1 MRIKILASDS
11 MGVRS
16 TCTYIEVNGFS
27 ILIDPSCALGPLR
40 EGFYPHILEIMNLSE
55 KWEIIK
61 EYLKRADILI
71 FTHYHYDHHNPREIY
86 LYKGKKIFLKDY
98 NDLNKRQKIR
108 GEKFFS
114 LLKEEGIEI
123 EIGDGKFY
131 EKNGVKIYF
140 SKPLPHGR
148 SGKQGYVLG
157 VGIKEGSEG
166 FFYTSDIQG
175 YINNSLKEIL
185 YKLTPTII
193 FMDGPSFYMY
203 SKSERERLCKEMVE
217 KLGDIKKEIEEFR
230 VLILDHHSMRGKD
243 WEDVYSFIKEK
254 LQKLEVEFVCSAEYE
269 GKKITPYEAKRKIIY
284 EIYSAKI
291 KEEQEERIA
300 ITKQNRR

>member
-16 TCTYIEVNGFS
+16 TCSYIETNEFS

-40 EGFYPHILEIMNLSE
+40 EGFYPHILEIKNLCA

-61 EYLKRADILI
+61 EYLKKTDILI

-98 NDLNKRQKIR
+98 KELNKRQRIR

-123 EIGDGKFY
+123 EIGDEGFY
-131 EKNGVKIYF
+131 KKNDVKIYF
-140 SKPLPHGR
+140 SKPLPHGKSKR
-148 SGKQGYVLG
+148 QGSVLG
-157 VGIKEGSEG
+157 VGIKEGNEG

-175 YINNSLKEIL
+175 YINDSLKEIL
-185 YKLTPTII
+185 YKVTPTII

-203 SKSERERLCKEMVE
+203 SKDEKERLCFEIIE
-217 KLGDIKKEIEEFR
+217 KITEIRKEIGEFKI
-230 VLILDHHSMRGKD
+230 LILDHHSMRGKE
-243 WEDVYSFIKEK
+243 WESIYSFMKEK
-254 LQKLEVEFVCSAEYE
+254 IQKLEVELICAAEYE
-269 GKKITPYEAKRKIIY
+269 GKEITPYESKRREIY
-284 EIYSAKI
+284 ERYSSIGK
-291 KEEQEERIA
+291 KMP
-300 ITKQNRR
+300 